1 LSLLRATRIPR
12 GSAGKTNSQKSE
24 ILKSEKPTEFNVQL
38 IQEIFENILMRAT
51 RITRGSHG
59 KIILKSQKFSKVG
72 SLLNV
77 LYSITIEKTF
87 ENVLDA
93 GDEDVMYKIIVQ
105 LTFDTVL
112 DTGQS

>member
-1 LSLLRATRIPR
+1 M
-12 GSAGKTNSQKSE
+12 
-24 ILKSEKPTEFNVQL
+24 F
-38 IQEIFENILMRAT
+38 LMRAT
-51 RITRGSHG
+51 RITRGSHC

-72 SLLNV
+72 FLLNV